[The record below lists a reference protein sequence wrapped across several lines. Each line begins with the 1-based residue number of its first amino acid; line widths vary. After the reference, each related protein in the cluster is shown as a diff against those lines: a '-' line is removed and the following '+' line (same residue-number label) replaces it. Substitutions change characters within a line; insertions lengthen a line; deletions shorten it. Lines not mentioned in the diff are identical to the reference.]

1 MKRLRT
7 HNPTRGIIMDFPLN
21 ESQGNFYTVKFESE
35 SEKDELR
42 NDEKELSEA
51 TIQAHKISGTF
62 DFAKVTEDELLNVF
76 LCSTTSVLKMYQNN
90 VLKGM
95 TEPEILEMAKHHQK
109 VLVRELL
116 DGRSSKILTDAELRT
131 RYISK
136 QKKAGKSKEQIKAD
150 LLEMIDTL
158 ES

>member
-1 MKRLRT
+1 ME
-7 HNPTRGIIMDFPLN
+7 FPLN

-35 SEKDELR
+35 TEKDKLR
-42 NDEKELSEA
+42 NDKKELSEG
-51 TIQAHKISGTF
+51 TIQEHKISGTF
-62 DFAKVTEDELLNVF
+62 DFAKVTEDELLNTF
-76 LCSTTSVLKMYQNN
+76 LCSTTSVLKAYQNN

-109 VLVRELL
+109 VSVRELL